1 MITKV
6 SEITVED
13 LKSYLRISDDLSEDD
28 KKFLKTIL
36 NSSINYIKN
45 NTGIDDMD
53 KYSDLVIVVF
63 VLCQDMYDNRTLY
76 VDKNNVNKVVSS
88 FLKPP
93 LSFTGLIPSI
103 SIFLLYLPA
112 FIIKGY
118 YHVALK

>member
-45 NTGIDDMD
+45 NTDIDDMD

-88 FLKPP
+88 IL
-93 LSFTGLIPSI
+93 GQHDNN
-103 SIFLLYLPA
+103 LL
-112 FIIKGY
+112 
-118 YHVALK
+118 

>member
-13 LKSYLRISDDLSEDD
+13 LKSYLRISDGLSEDD
-28 KKFLKTIL
+28 KKFLETIL

-63 VLCQDMYDNRTLY
+63 LLCQDMYDNRTLY

-88 FLKPP
+88 IL
-93 LSFTGLIPSI
+93 GQHDNN
-103 SIFLLYLPA
+103 LL
-112 FIIKGY
+112 
-118 YHVALK
+118 

>member
-13 LKSYLRISDDLSEDD
+13 LKTYLRISDDLSDDD

-45 NTGIDDMD
+45 NTGIDDVD

-88 FLKPP
+88 IL
-93 LSFTGLIPSI
+93 GQHDNN
-103 SIFLLYLPA
+103 LL
-112 FIIKGY
+112 
-118 YHVALK
+118 

>member
-13 LKSYLRISDDLSEDD
+13 LKTYLRISDDLSADD

-45 NTGIDDMD
+45 NTGIDDVD

-88 FLKPP
+88 IL
-93 LSFTGLIPSI
+93 GQHDNN
-103 SIFLLYLPA
+103 LL
-112 FIIKGY
+112 
-118 YHVALK
+118 

>member
-13 LKSYLRISDDLSEDD
+13 LKTYLRISDDLSDDD
-28 KKFLKTIL
+28 KKFLETIL

-45 NTGIDDMD
+45 NTGIDDVD

-76 VDKNNVNKVVSS
+76 IDKNNVNKVVSPI
-88 FLKPP
+88 L
-93 LSFTGLIPSI
+93 GQHDNN
-103 SIFLLYLPA
+103 LL
-112 FIIKGY
+112 
-118 YHVALK
+118 

>member
-13 LKSYLRISDDLSEDD
+13 LKTYLRISDDLSDDD

-45 NTGIDDMD
+45 NTGIDDVD

-76 VDKNNVNKVVSS
+76 VDKNNINKVVSS
-88 FLKPP
+88 IL
-93 LSFTGLIPSI
+93 GQHDNN
-103 SIFLLYLPA
+103 LL
-112 FIIKGY
+112 
-118 YHVALK
+118 

>member
-13 LKSYLRISDDLSEDD
+13 LKSYLRISDGLSEND
-28 KKFLKTIL
+28 KKFLETIL

-45 NTGIDDMD
+45 NTGIDDVD

-88 FLKPP
+88 IL
-93 LSFTGLIPSI
+93 GQHDNN
-103 SIFLLYLPA
+103 LL
-112 FIIKGY
+112 
-118 YHVALK
+118 

>member
-13 LKSYLRISDDLSEDD
+13 LKTYLRISDDLSDDD

-45 NTGIDDMD
+45 NTGIDDVD
-53 KYSDLVIVVF
+53 KYSDLVIAVF

-88 FLKPP
+88 IL
-93 LSFTGLIPSI
+93 GQHDNN
-103 SIFLLYLPA
+103 LL
-112 FIIKGY
+112 
-118 YHVALK
+118 

>member
-13 LKSYLRISDDLSEDD
+13 LRSYLRISDDLSEND
-28 KKFLKTIL
+28 KKFLETIL

-45 NTGIDDMD
+45 NTGIDDVD
-53 KYSDLVIVVF
+53 KYSDLVMVVF

-88 FLKPP
+88 IL
-93 LSFTGLIPSI
+93 GQHDNN
-103 SIFLLYLPA
+103 LL
-112 FIIKGY
+112 
-118 YHVALK
+118 

>member
-13 LKSYLRISDDLSEDD
+13 LKTYLRISDDLSDDD
-28 KKFLKTIL
+28 KKFLETIL

-45 NTGIDDMD
+45 NTGIDNVD

-76 VDKNNVNKVVSS
+76 VAKNNVNKVVSS
-88 FLKPP
+88 IL
-93 LSFTGLIPSI
+93 GQHDNN
-103 SIFLLYLPA
+103 LL
-112 FIIKGY
+112 
-118 YHVALK
+118 

>member
-6 SEITVED
+6 SEITVEN
-13 LKSYLRISDDLSEDD
+13 LKTYLRISDDLSDDD

-45 NTGIDDMD
+45 NTGIDDVD

-88 FLKPP
+88 IL
-93 LSFTGLIPSI
+93 GQHDNN
-103 SIFLLYLPA
+103 LL
-112 FIIKGY
+112 
-118 YHVALK
+118 

>member
-45 NTGIDDMD
+45 NTGIDDVD

-88 FLKPP
+88 IL
-93 LSFTGLIPSI
+93 GQHDNN
-103 SIFLLYLPA
+103 LL
-112 FIIKGY
+112 
-118 YHVALK
+118 

>member
-6 SEITVED
+6 SEVTVED
-13 LKSYLRISDDLSEDD
+13 LKTYLRISDDLSDDD

-45 NTGIDDMD
+45 NTGIDDVD

-88 FLKPP
+88 IL
-93 LSFTGLIPSI
+93 GQHDNN
-103 SIFLLYLPA
+103 LL
-112 FIIKGY
+112 
-118 YHVALK
+118 

>member
-13 LKSYLRISDDLSEDD
+13 LKSYLRISDGLSKDD
-28 KKFLKTIL
+28 KKFLETIL

-45 NTGIDDMD
+45 KTGIDDMD

-88 FLKPP
+88 IL
-93 LSFTGLIPSI
+93 GQHDNN
-103 SIFLLYLPA
+103 LL
-112 FIIKGY
+112 
-118 YHVALK
+118 

>member
-28 KKFLKTIL
+28 KKFLETIL

-45 NTGIDDMD
+45 NTGIDDVD

-88 FLKPP
+88 ILGQHDNNH
-93 LSFTGLIPSI
+93 L
-103 SIFLLYLPA
+103 
-112 FIIKGY
+112 
-118 YHVALK
+118 

>member
-13 LKSYLRISDDLSEDD
+13 LKSYLRISDDLSEGD

-88 FLKPP
+88 IL
-93 LSFTGLIPSI
+93 GQHDNN
-103 SIFLLYLPA
+103 LL
-112 FIIKGY
+112 
-118 YHVALK
+118 

>member
-13 LKSYLRISDDLSEDD
+13 LKTYLRISDDLSDDD
-28 KKFLKTIL
+28 KKFLETIL

-45 NTGIDDMD
+45 NTGIDDVD

-76 VDKNNVNKVVSS
+76 VDKNLCIYKNN
-88 FLKPP
+88 
-93 LSFTGLIPSI
+93 
-103 SIFLLYLPA
+103 
-112 FIIKGY
+112 
-118 YHVALK
+118 

>member
-6 SEITVED
+6 SKITVED
-13 LKSYLRISDDLSEDD
+13 LKSYLRISDDLSEND
-28 KKFLKTIL
+28 KKFLQTIL

-45 NTGIDDMD
+45 NTGIDDVD

-88 FLKPP
+88 IL
-93 LSFTGLIPSI
+93 GQHDNN
-103 SIFLLYLPA
+103 LL
-112 FIIKGY
+112 
-118 YHVALK
+118 

>member
-13 LKSYLRISDDLSEDD
+13 LKTYLRISDDLSDDD

-36 NSSINYIKN
+36 NNSINYIKN
-45 NTGIDDMD
+45 NTGTDDVD

-88 FLKPP
+88 IL
-93 LSFTGLIPSI
+93 GQHDNN
-103 SIFLLYLPA
+103 LL
-112 FIIKGY
+112 
-118 YHVALK
+118 

>member
-28 KKFLKTIL
+28 KKFLETIL

-45 NTGIDDMD
+45 NTGIDDID

-88 FLKPP
+88 ILGQHDNNFL
-93 LSFTGLIPSI
+93 
-103 SIFLLYLPA
+103 
-112 FIIKGY
+112 
-118 YHVALK
+118 

>member
-13 LKSYLRISDDLSEDD
+13 LKSYLRISDGLSEDD
-28 KKFLKTIL
+28 NKFLETIL

-88 FLKPP
+88 IL
-93 LSFTGLIPSI
+93 GQHDNN
-103 SIFLLYLPA
+103 LL
-112 FIIKGY
+112 
-118 YHVALK
+118 

>member
-13 LKSYLRISDDLSEDD
+13 LKTYLRISDDLSDDD

-45 NTGIDDMD
+45 NTGIDDVD
-53 KYSDLVIVVF
+53 KYSNLVIVVF

-88 FLKPP
+88 IL
-93 LSFTGLIPSI
+93 GQHDNN
-103 SIFLLYLPA
+103 LL
-112 FIIKGY
+112 
-118 YHVALK
+118 

>member
-13 LKSYLRISDDLSEDD
+13 LKTYLRISDDLSDDD
-28 KKFLKTIL
+28 KKFLETIL

-45 NTGIDDMD
+45 NTGIDDVD

-88 FLKPP
+88 IL
-93 LSFTGLIPSI
+93 GQHDNN
-103 SIFLLYLPA
+103 LL
-112 FIIKGY
+112 
-118 YHVALK
+118 

>member
-13 LKSYLRISDDLSEDD
+13 LKTYLRISDDLSDDD

-45 NTGIDDMD
+45 NAGIDDVD

-88 FLKPP
+88 IL
-93 LSFTGLIPSI
+93 GQHDNN
-103 SIFLLYLPA
+103 LL
-112 FIIKGY
+112 
-118 YHVALK
+118 

>member
-13 LKSYLRISDDLSEDD
+13 LKSYLRISDGLSKDD
-28 KKFLKTIL
+28 KKFLETIL

-88 FLKPP
+88 IL
-93 LSFTGLIPSI
+93 GQHDNN
-103 SIFLLYLPA
+103 LL
-112 FIIKGY
+112 
-118 YHVALK
+118 

>member
-13 LKSYLRISDDLSEDD
+13 LKSYLRLSDGLSKDD
-28 KKFLKTIL
+28 KKFLETIL

-88 FLKPP
+88 IL
-93 LSFTGLIPSI
+93 GQHDNN
-103 SIFLLYLPA
+103 LL
-112 FIIKGY
+112 
-118 YHVALK
+118 

>member
-28 KKFLKTIL
+28 KKFLETIL

-88 FLKPP
+88 IL
-93 LSFTGLIPSI
+93 GQHDNN
-103 SIFLLYLPA
+103 LL
-112 FIIKGY
+112 
-118 YHVALK
+118 

>member
-13 LKSYLRISDDLSEDD
+13 LKTYLRISDDLSDDD

-45 NTGIDDMD
+45 NTGIDDVN

-88 FLKPP
+88 IL
-93 LSFTGLIPSI
+93 GQHDNN
-103 SIFLLYLPA
+103 LLW
-112 FIIKGY
+112 
-118 YHVALK
+118 

>member
-13 LKSYLRISDDLSEDD
+13 LKTYLRISDNLSDDD

-45 NTGIDDMD
+45 NTGIDDVD

-88 FLKPP
+88 IL
-93 LSFTGLIPSI
+93 GQHDNN
-103 SIFLLYLPA
+103 LL
-112 FIIKGY
+112 
-118 YHVALK
+118 

>member
-13 LKSYLRISDDLSEDD
+13 LKTYLRISDDLSDDD
-28 KKFLKTIL
+28 KKFLETIL

-45 NTGIDDMD
+45 NTGIDNAD

-88 FLKPP
+88 IL
-93 LSFTGLIPSI
+93 GQHDNN
-103 SIFLLYLPA
+103 LL
-112 FIIKGY
+112 
-118 YHVALK
+118 

>member
-45 NTGIDDMD
+45 NTGLDDMD

-88 FLKPP
+88 IL
-93 LSFTGLIPSI
+93 GQHDNN
-103 SIFLLYLPA
+103 LL
-112 FIIKGY
+112 
-118 YHVALK
+118 